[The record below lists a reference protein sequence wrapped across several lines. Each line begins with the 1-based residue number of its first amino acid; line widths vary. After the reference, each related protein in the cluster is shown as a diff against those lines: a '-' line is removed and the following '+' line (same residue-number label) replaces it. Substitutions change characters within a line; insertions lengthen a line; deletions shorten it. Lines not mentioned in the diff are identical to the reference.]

1 MNNIDILYDVNP
13 DIVFCDGFDEAI
25 IGFVEIFSKTIAL
38 YDKQKCI
45 DILINRDGMTEE
57 EAIEFFEYNVTG
69 SYVGEYTPA
78 FATLINL

>member
-1 MNNIDILYDVNP
+1 LNNIDILYDVNP